1 MSAAAV
7 DMIVKVF
14 FSIDLVGKLAKRQTA
29 TQPTETKRRVKL
41 LLKMCSYSC
50 GEKIKREITNKT
62 GTTIKTACGGRE

>member
-29 TQPTETKRRVKL
+29 TQPAEIERRVKL
-41 LLKMCSYSC
+41 LLKMCSSYSC
-50 GEKIKREITNKT
+50 GEKMKEK
-62 GTTIKTACGGRE
+62 